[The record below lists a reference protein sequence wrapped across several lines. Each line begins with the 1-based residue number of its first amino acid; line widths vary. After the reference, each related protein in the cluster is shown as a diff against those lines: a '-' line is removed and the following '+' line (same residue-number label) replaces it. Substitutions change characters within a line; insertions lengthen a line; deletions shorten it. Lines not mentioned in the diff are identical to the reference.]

1 MIKAISRRRLLGSI
15 ATAALLPGVALL
27 TSVSARAAKS
37 VVVSSKIDTE
47 GAVLGNI
54 VARVLEHAGI
64 PVTRRLQLGPT
75 KIVRTALLAGE
86 IDIYPE
92 YTGNAGFF
100 FNMADNPLWKNAG
113 EAYAKAKE
121 LDAANGLVWLAPA
134 PADNTWGIAVRGDVA
149 KREKLATL
157 EDFARWAASGDVKLA
172 ASAEFVES
180 AAALPAFQSAYGFT
194 LSGNQLLVLSGGDT
208 AATIKAAA
216 EGTSG
221 VNAAMVYGTDG
232 AIAALDLTVMEDT
245 KHVQPVYQPA
255 PVIRKAVLDAYP
267 QIAGLLAPA
276 FAGLTLQTLQQ
287 LNAQVQLEGLD
298 AGSVA
303 EAYLR
308 AQGLLG

>member
-1 MIKAISRRRLLGSI
+1 MVASISRRHLLGSI
-15 ATAALLPGVALL
+15 AAAALVPAAL
-27 TSVSARAAKS
+27 AHAAAP

-54 VARVLEHAGI
+54 VALVLEHAGI

-86 IDIYPE
+86 IDLYPE

-100 FNMADNPLWKNAG
+100 FAMADDPVWKNAKA
-113 EAYAKAKE
+113 AYEKARD
-121 LDAANGLVWLAPA
+121 LDAKNGLVWLAPA

-149 KREKLATL
+149 SAEKLATL
-157 EDFARWAASGDVKLA
+157 EDFARWTKQGDVKLA

-194 LSGNQLLVLSGGDT
+194 LSGGQLLVLSGGDT

-232 AIAALDLTVMEDT
+232 AIAALNLKVMADT
-245 KHVQPVYQPA
+245 KQVQPVYQPA

-267 QIAGLLAPA
+267 QIAALLAPA
-276 FAGLTLQTLQQ
+276 FAGLTLPVLQQ

-298 AGSVA
+298 ARSVA
-303 EAYLR
+303 EAYLK

>member
-1 MIKAISRRRLLGSI
+1 MIVISRRRLLGSI
-15 ATAALLPGVALL
+15 AVAALVPGAR
-27 TSVSARAAKS
+27 ARAAEG

-54 VARVLEHAGI
+54 VALVLEHAGI

-86 IDIYPE
+86 IDLYPE

-100 FNMADNPLWKNAG
+100 FNMADDPVWKNAG

-149 KREKLATL
+149 AEAKLATL
-157 EDFARWAASGDVKLA
+157 EDFARWANADDAVKLA

-194 LSGNQLLVLSGGDT
+194 LSGDELLVLSGGDT

-221 VNAAMVYGTDG
+221 VNSAMVYGTDG
-232 AIAALDLTVMEDT
+232 AISAVGLKVMEDT

-276 FAGLTLQTLQQ
+276 FAGLTLETLQR

-298 AGSVA
+298 ARSVA
-303 EAYLR
+303 EGYLR

>member
-1 MIKAISRRRLLGSI
+1 MIAISRRRLLASVAAAGLLP
-15 ATAALLPGVALL
+15 AAL
-27 TSVSARAAKS
+27 ARAADA

-54 VARVLEHAGI
+54 IALVLEHAGI

-100 FNMADNPLWKNAG
+100 FNMADDPLWKNAA

-149 KREKLATL
+149 TAEKLATL
-157 EDFARWAASGDVKLA
+157 EDFARWANEESDGGVKLA

-180 AAALPAFQSAYGFT
+180 AAALPAFQSAYGFK
-194 LSGNQLLVLSGGDT
+194 LSGDQLLVLSGGDT

-221 VNAAMVYGTDG
+221 VNSAMVYGTDG
-232 AIAALDLTVMEDT
+232 AIAALDLKVMEDT

-276 FAGLTLQTLQQ
+276 FAGLTLPTLQK

-298 AGSVA
+298 ARSVA

>member
-1 MIKAISRRRLLGSI
+1 MVASINRRRLLGSI
-15 ATAALLPGVALL
+15 AAAALVPAAL
-27 TSVSARAAKS
+27 AHAAAP

-54 VARVLEHAGI
+54 VALVLENAGI
-64 PVTRRLQLGPT
+64 PLTRRLQLGPT

-100 FNMADNPLWKNAG
+100 FNMADDPLWKNAKA
-113 EAYAKAKE
+113 AYEKARD

-149 KREKLATL
+149 SAEKLATL
-157 EDFARWAASGDVKLA
+157 EDFARWTRDGDVKLA

-194 LSGNQLLVLSGGDT
+194 LSGGQLLVLSGGDT

-232 AIAALDLTVMEDT
+232 AIAALDLKVMADT
-245 KHVQPVYQPA
+245 KQVQPVYQPA

-267 QIAGLLAPA
+267 QIAALLAPA
-276 FAGLTLQTLQQ
+276 FAGLTLPVLQQ

-298 AGSVA
+298 ARSVA
-303 EAYLR
+303 EAYLK

>member
-1 MIKAISRRRLLGSI
+1 MVASINRRRLLGSI
-15 ATAALLPGVALL
+15 AAAALVPAAL
-27 TSVSARAAKS
+27 AHAAAP

-54 VARVLEHAGI
+54 VALVLEHAGI

-86 IDIYPE
+86 IDLYPE

-100 FNMADNPLWKNAG
+100 FAMADDPLWKNAKA
-113 EAYAKAKE
+113 AYEKARD
-121 LDAANGLVWLAPA
+121 LDAKNGLVWLAPA

-149 KREKLATL
+149 SAEKLATL
-157 EDFARWAASGDVKLA
+157 EDFARWTKQGDVKLA

-194 LSGNQLLVLSGGDT
+194 LSGGQLLVLSGGDT

-232 AIAALDLTVMEDT
+232 AIAALNLKVMADT
-245 KHVQPVYQPA
+245 KQVQPVYQPA

-267 QIAGLLAPA
+267 QIAALLAPA
-276 FAGLTLQTLQQ
+276 FAGLTLPVLQQ

-298 AGSVA
+298 ARSVA
-303 EAYLR
+303 EAYLK

>member
-1 MIKAISRRRLLGSI
+1 MVASINRRRLLGSI
-15 ATAALLPGVALL
+15 AAAALVPAAL
-27 TSVSARAAKS
+27 AHAAAP

-54 VARVLEHAGI
+54 VALVLEHAGI

-86 IDIYPE
+86 IDLYPE

-100 FNMADNPLWKNAG
+100 FAMADDPVWKNAG
-113 EAYAKAKE
+113 AAYEKARD

-149 KREKLATL
+149 SAEKLATL
-157 EDFARWAASGDVKLA
+157 EDFARWTKAGDVKLA

-194 LSGNQLLVLSGGDT
+194 LSGGQLLVLSGGDT

-232 AIAALDLTVMEDT
+232 AIAALNLKVMADT
-245 KHVQPVYQPA
+245 KQVQPVYQPA

-267 QIAGLLAPA
+267 QIAALLAPA
-276 FAGLTLQTLQQ
+276 FAGLTLPVLQQ

-298 AGSVA
+298 ARSVA
-303 EAYLR
+303 EAYLK

>member
-1 MIKAISRRRLLGSI
+1 MSIVPNRRDVMLALGL
-15 ATAALLPGVALL
+15 AALGCSALPAG
-27 TSVSARAAKS
+27 TARAADA
-37 VVVSSKIDTE
+37 VVVGSKIDTE
-47 GAVLGNI
+47 GAVLGNVI
-54 VARVLEHAGI
+54 ALVLENAGI

-100 FNMADNPLWKNAG
+100 FNVPDDPAWKNAQA
-113 EAYAKAKE
+113 AYEKART
-121 LDAANGLVWLAPA
+121 LDAANNLVWLAPA

-149 KREKLATL
+149 AGAKLATL
-157 EDFARWAASGDVKLA
+157 EDFARWADGDGKVKLA

-180 AAALPAFQSAYGFT
+180 SAALPAFQQAYGFK
-194 LSGNQLLVLSGGDT
+194 LSGDELLVLSGGDT
-208 AATIKAAA
+208 TATIKAAA

-232 AIAALDLTVMEDT
+232 AIAALGLKVMEDT
-245 KHVQPVYQPA
+245 KHVQPVYQPS
-255 PVIRKAVLDAYP
+255 PVIRKAVLDAHP
-267 QIAGLLAPA
+267 KIAALLAPA
-276 FAGLTLQTLQQ
+276 FAGLTLETLQR

-298 AGSVA
+298 ARAVA

-308 AQGLLG
+308 EQGLLG

>member
-1 MIKAISRRRLLGSI
+1 MVASINRRRLLGSI
-15 ATAALLPGVALL
+15 AAAALVPAAL
-27 TSVSARAAKS
+27 AHAAAP

-54 VARVLEHAGI
+54 VALVLEHAGI

-75 KIVRTALLAGE
+75 KIVRTALLVGE
-86 IDIYPE
+86 IDLYPE

-100 FNMADNPLWKNAG
+100 FAMADDPLWKNAKA
-113 EAYAKAKE
+113 AYEKARDR
-121 LDAANGLVWLAPA
+121 DAANGLVWLAPA

-149 KREKLATL
+149 SAEKLATL
-157 EDFARWAASGDVKLA
+157 EDFARWTKQGDVKLA

-194 LSGNQLLVLSGGDT
+194 LSGGQLLVLSGGDT

-232 AIAALDLTVMEDT
+232 AIAALNLKVMADT
-245 KHVQPVYQPA
+245 KQVQPVYQPA

-267 QIAGLLAPA
+267 QIAALLAPA
-276 FAGLTLQTLQQ
+276 FAGLTLPVLQQ

-298 AGSVA
+298 ARSVA
-303 EAYLR
+303 EAYLK

>member
-1 MIKAISRRRLLGSI
+1 MHATLDRRSMLLLLG
-15 ATAALLPGVALL
+15 ALPLVRPGAAH
-27 TSVSARAAKS
+27 AAGN

-54 VARVLEHAGI
+54 IALLLERAGI
-64 PVTRRLQLGPT
+64 PVTRRIQLGPT

-92 YTGNAGFF
+92 YTGNAGYF
-100 FNMADNPLWKNAG
+100 FNIDSDPLWKD
-113 EAYAKAKE
+113 AKAAYEKARD

-149 KREKLATL
+149 ASQKLATL
-157 EDFARWAASGDVKLA
+157 EDFGRWANGGGDVKLA

-180 AAALPAFQSAYGFT
+180 AAALPAFQAAYGFK
-194 LSGNQLLVLSGGDT
+194 LSGDQLLVLSGGDT
-208 AATIKAAA
+208 TATIKAAA

-221 VNAAMVYGTDG
+221 VNTAMVYGTDG
-232 AIAALDLTVMEDT
+232 AISALGLKVMDDT

-255 PVIRKAVLDAYP
+255 PVVRKATLDAYP
-267 QIAGLLAPA
+267 KIAEILAPA
-276 FAGLTLQTLQQ
+276 FVGLTLPVLQK

-298 AGSVA
+298 ARAVA

-308 AQGLLG
+308 SKGLLG